1 MATLRT
7 RLILILAICVT
18 IQTYMTVV
26 VVVLL
31 AREFPAASLA
41 LFFISLYYFIHT
53 RSIYYLYYGTHLS
66 VLKTK
71 LHLFSSVKHCHY
83 SINRTNIRILV
94 ISSFQ
99 SISNQKL
106 PLSEESGLLIMPG
119 GYLRRYVYYV

>member
-1 MATLRT
+1 MATLRA

-26 VVVLL
+26 VVVLS
-31 AREFPAASLA
+31 AREFSAASLA
-41 LFFISLYYFIHT
+41 LFFISLYYFIDT
-53 RSIYYLYYGTHLS
+53 RSIYYLYYGTQLS

-94 ISSFQ
+94 IPSFQ

-106 PLSEESGLLIMPG
+106 PLSEESGLLMPG
-119 GYLRRYVYYV
+119 GYLRRFVYYV